1 MLQATDISRQI
12 GQKAIL
18 NHCSLTLTPGRFT
31 AVVGANGAGKSTLLR
46 IVSGEDVPDQGHV
59 HLNGRLLANHSSREL
74 SQVRA
79 VLPQRTIVNFPFT
92 VEQVVEIGRYA
103 HRSSDQEN
111 ELIIREVM
119 QLTGLT
125 HCRGRTYQT
134 LSGGEQQRVQ
144 MARVM
149 AQLWGETYRGA
160 LSKPR
165 YLLLDEPTSSLDLAQ
180 QQRLLGLAKELCLRP
195 FGLLAILHDLN
206 LAIQY
211 ADDIL
216 FLKQGE
222 TVAYGTVEEVV
233 TQAVIEET
241 FSHPEQ
247 RLAVRLIHDQGQLIV
262 IPEPQTHHNS
272 EKTIITA
279 NKQHY
284 ESHP

>member
-1 MLQATDISRQI
+1 MLRATDISRRI
-12 GQKAIL
+12 GQKVLL
-18 NHCSLTLTPGRFT
+18 NNCSLTLTPGRFT
-31 AVVGANGAGKSTLLR
+31 AVVGPNGAGKSTLLR
-46 IVSGEDVPDQGHV
+46 IVSGEDQPDRGQV

-79 VLPQRTIVNFPFT
+79 VLPQHTTVNFPFT
-92 VEQVVEIGRYA
+92 VEQVIEVGRFA
-103 HRSSDQEN
+103 HRTSDQEN
-111 ELIIREVM
+111 QLIISEVM
-119 QLTGLT
+119 RLTGLVPFQ
-125 HCRGRTYQT
+125 GRAYQT

-149 AQLWGETYRGA
+149 AQLGGETYRGA
-160 LSKPR
+160 LSQPR

-180 QQRLLGLAKELCLRP
+180 QQRLLGLAKDLCLRP

-222 TVAYGTVEEVV
+222 TIAYGAVEEVV
-233 TQAVIEET
+233 TQAIVEET

-247 RLAVRLIHDQGQLIV
+247 RLAVRLIRDQRQLIV
-262 IPEPQTHHNS
+262 VPKLQPRHNK
-272 EKTIITA
+272 EETLINA